1 MPPSTTYLPEFA
13 KCLPMIAAID
23 IDIGADLA
31 IHAEDYLSPK
41 ELAHFHQFKHSRRRH
56 EWFTARLVCKLL
68 FSRYL
73 SNTHLANSNF
83 VWPPTIQKFGCNDIA
98 TVLPLVYRSIEVL
111 PSNPSLKGASQLF
124 WQGNILCTVYLSIT
138 HAGGWAIASLS
149 CSGPVGLDVEEPIF
163 RRPDFYESYFSKQ
176 EILWVQEQIKDD
188 LSISQ
193 LYTLLWTLK
202 ESYLKTG
209 RSPINNICDFCNLE
223 VKIYPSL
230 FTISKHLPEREF
242 NSQLHILKLQFSYAK
257 STFAPHAAFSIM
269 PNLVLSMVAFDFD
282 PQLGD
287 VLKVFGEDNSLLHK
301 QIHLHKLTQ
310 NEGSL
315 THGDR
320 FYRYSPNF

>member
-13 KCLPMIAAID
+13 QCFPKIAAIH

-41 ELAHFHQFKHSRRRH
+41 ELAHFNQFKHSRRGY
-56 EWFTARLVCKLL
+56 EWFAARLVCKLL

-98 TVLPLVYRSIEVL
+98 TVSPLIYRSIEVL
-111 PSNPSLKGASQLF
+111 PSNPSLKGAPQLF
-124 WQGNILCTVYLSIT
+124 WQGNILSTIYLSIS
-138 HAGGWAIASLS
+138 HAGGWAIANLS
-149 CSGPVGLDVEEPIF
+149 CSGPVGLDVEEAIP

-176 EILWVQEQIKDD
+176 EILWVQQQINDD

-209 RSPINNICDFCNLE
+209 RSPINNICDFGNLE
-223 VKIYPSL
+223 VKIDASL
-230 FTISKHLPEREF
+230 FPISKHLPDIEF
-242 NSQLHILKLQFSYAK
+242 NSQLHILKLQFHYAK
-257 STFAPHAAFSIM
+257 STFAPHAAFIII
-269 PNLVLSMVAFDFD
+269 PNLVLSMVAFEFD
-282 PQLGD
+282 TQLEN
-287 VLKVFGEDNSLLHK
+287 VLKVLGEDNSLLHK
-301 QIHLHKLTQ
+301 QNLFSGLTR
-310 NEGSL
+310 N
-315 THGDR
+315 
-320 FYRYSPNF
+320 